1 MHSLHD
7 PQRRKIMAALASLP
21 LLGAAGSSQGTAD
34 QGTAS
39 QGAGKL
45 RSDSPVLVAYF
56 SRSGNTRVVAGLIQ
70 RAARAQ
76 LFEIMPANAYPDEY
90 LATVEQARQERDR
103 DFEPALAAKV
113 HDIGDYHS
121 VFLGFPV
128 WGETAPPV
136 IRSFLSSHDLSGKT
150 LIPFITHGGYGLGD
164 SLSVLASHA
173 RNARLLEGFAMQA
186 DQERKTMEQVS
197 SWLNEAKLP
206 A

>member
-1 MHSLHD
+1 MHSSHD

-21 LLGAAGSSQGTAD
+21 LLGAAGISEGTE
-34 QGTAS
+34 Q
-39 QGAGKL
+39 Q
-45 RSDSPVLVAYF
+45 RSDSSVLVAYF

-76 LFEIMPANAYPDEY
+76 LFQIMPANAYPDEY

-103 DFEPALAAKV
+103 DFEPVLAAKV
-113 HDIGDYHS
+113 HDIGDYDT

-128 WGETAPPV
+128 WGGTAPPI
-136 IRSFLSSHDLSGKT
+136 IRAFLASHDLSGKT

-197 SWLNEAKLP
+197 SWLSKAKLP